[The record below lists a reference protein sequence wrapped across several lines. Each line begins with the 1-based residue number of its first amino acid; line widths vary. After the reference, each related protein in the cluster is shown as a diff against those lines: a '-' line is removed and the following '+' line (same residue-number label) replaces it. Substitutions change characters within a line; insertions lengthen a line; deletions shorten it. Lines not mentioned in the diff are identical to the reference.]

1 MDLLDGRVAFMTG
14 VARGMGR
21 SHALR
26 LAREGASIIG
36 IHIAS
41 TASTHNGY
49 PAVDVADTQLS
60 ADMGA
65 TKV

>member
-14 VARGMGR
+14 IARGMGR

-36 IHIAS
+36 I
-41 TASTHNGY
+41 
-49 PAVDVADTQLS
+49 DVADTQLS
-60 ADMGA
+60 ADIGA
-65 TKV
+65 TKG

>member
-1 MDLLDGRVAFMTG
+1 MDLLDGPVAFMTG
-14 VARGMGR
+14 VARGMRR

-36 IHIAS
+36 I
-41 TASTHNGY
+41 
-49 PAVDVADTQLS
+49 DVADTQLS

-65 TKV
+65 TKG

>member
-1 MDLLDGRVAFMTG
+1 MDLLDGRMAFMT
-14 VARGMGR
+14 
-21 SHALR
+21 
-26 LAREGASIIG
+26 
-36 IHIAS
+36 
-41 TASTHNGY
+41 HNRY

>member
-1 MDLLDGRVAFMTG
+1 MNLLDRRAAFMAG
-14 VARGMGR
+14 VARGMGGN
-21 SHALR
+21 HVLG
-26 LAREGASIIG
+26 LAREGASIDG

-41 TASTHNGY
+41 TASTHSGY

-65 TKV
+65 MKG

>member
-1 MDLLDGRVAFMTG
+1 MNLLDDRVAFMTG

-21 SHALR
+21 GHALR
-26 LAREGASIIG
+26 LAHEGASIIG

-41 TASTHNGY
+41 TASTHNGH
-49 PAVDVADTQLS
+49 PAVDVADPQLS
-60 ADMGA
+60 AGMGA